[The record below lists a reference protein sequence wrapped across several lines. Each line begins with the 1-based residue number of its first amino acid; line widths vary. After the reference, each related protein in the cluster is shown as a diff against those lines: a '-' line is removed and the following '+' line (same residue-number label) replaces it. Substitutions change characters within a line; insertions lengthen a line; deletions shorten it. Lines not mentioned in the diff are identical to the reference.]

1 MKVIRVS
8 NGIGCRLRRKIC
20 TPSSN
25 ANKCLLAKLVLEVYF
40 PHPWVN
46 KVWHRSSFQTK
57 CHTRR
62 GGLEEAPPFLLRVLA
77 NQDYFRWAQSGQ
89 TGDAIS
95 IAIAMPEQIFAR
107 RIAPEKANMAIVR
120 IRVVRIEE
128 YNVPLTSQTT
138 T

>member
-8 NGIGCRLRRKIC
+8 NGIGCRLRRIMLYAKQQCKQVLISKVG
-20 TPSSN
+20 TRSIFPPPLGQQSLAPKQLSN
-25 ANKCLLAKLVLEVYF
+25 QM
-40 PHPWVN
+40 PH
-46 KVWHRSSFQTK
+46 KK
-57 CHTRR
+57 

-107 RIAPEKANMAIVR
+107 RIAPEKANMAI
-120 IRVVRIEE
+120 
-128 YNVPLTSQTT
+128 N
-138 T
+138 